1 MIPGLGHEP
10 GGAPLDRCSPCI
22 PGISEIQR
30 YYRVRGYG
38 LRNGPAVGWRV
49 EVSDTRFGGGLS
61 GYEGAL
67 MASGTLGGTFEE
79 EQKLCPAY
87 LPKPSGQAQGGQGHT
102 PDMLLLTRNLL
113 RLSPADI
120 HTLTPAHQGPSASP
134 DLSPHTSHP
143 PPLQSPPRNTPGQA
157 HTIPLAGNVFSFFPP
172 LSEMLGT

>member
-67 MASGTLGGTFEE
+67 MVSGTLGAHLR
-79 EQKLCPAY
+79 KNKSSA
-87 LPKPSGQAQGGQGHT
+87 LPTCQSLLARHKAARAT
-102 PDMLLLTRNLL
+102 LLTC
-113 RLSPADI
+113 
-120 HTLTPAHQGPSASP
+120 
-134 DLSPHTSHP
+134 
-143 PPLQSPPRNTPGQA
+143 
-157 HTIPLAGNVFSFFPP
+157 FS
-172 LSEMLGT
+172 